1 MIVARYFV
9 NRAPSLKTFL
19 ADKINFIESN
29 VWPTGHMQPWVAKKG
44 LKMSKIQL
52 AQFTEK
58 MQKYS
63 IINDFYKCV
72 NTRKFAQV
80 TNTTRNSYRHHPL
93 CGVDSVHVRIL

>member
-1 MIVARYFV
+1 
-9 NRAPSLKTFL
+9 
-19 ADKINFIESN
+19 
-29 VWPTGHMQPWVAKKG
+29 MQPWVAKKG

-52 AQFTEK
+52 VQFTDK

-93 CGVDSVHVRIL
+93 CGVDSVHVRILLTARVNNVVHGLSLATITGR